1 MKNPIGK
8 LKITLASG
16 MLALCMIPN
25 IGWSTHLVANPIA
38 GQVTAS
44 GWTRDRGRQPHVSHQ
59 AGSAAEKAMVKLS
72 QGSRCMCCLT
82 RADPAKAEVVVI
94 TVDSNLEVAPMKKNG
109 FSLIELVVAM
119 GIIGILAAIAIP
131 AYSAYTKTANRTD
144 ATRTMTYD
152 AQALERCYS
161 QTFSFLG
168 CMSAPAGSSTSAQ
181 GYYTVTIAPT
191 ANSFTIT
198 ATPLKSPQTKIQPAE
213 PLR

>member
-1 MKNPIGK
+1 
-8 LKITLASG
+8 
-16 MLALCMIPN
+16 
-25 IGWSTHLVANPIA
+25 
-38 GQVTAS
+38 
-44 GWTRDRGRQPHVSHQ
+44 
-59 AGSAAEKAMVKLS
+59 
-72 QGSRCMCCLT
+72 
-82 RADPAKAEVVVI
+82 
-94 TVDSNLEVAPMKKNG
+94 MKKNG

-161 QTFSFLG
+161 QTFTYLG
-168 CMSAPAGSSTSAQ
+168 CASAAAGSLASAQ

-198 ATPLKSPQTKIQPAE
+198 ATPLKSPQTQDANCATFT
-213 PLR
+213 LNNAGTQGATTSGGAANTQQCWGST